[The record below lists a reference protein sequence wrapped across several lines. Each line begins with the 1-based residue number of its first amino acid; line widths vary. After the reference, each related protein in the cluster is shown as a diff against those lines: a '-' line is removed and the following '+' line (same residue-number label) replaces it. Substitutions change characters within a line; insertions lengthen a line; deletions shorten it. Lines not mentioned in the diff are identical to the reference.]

1 MKNPAIMLQPIV
13 ELDRLVSSSPQPH
26 AVAVDRDTVY
36 VSSRA
41 TRRIDVMDRASWTKR
56 DELEPPGMPWGMAYG
71 NGGLV
76 MTCGEEAEDFR
87 RIRRYA
93 VQRGWHPSVIACP
106 DDAGSHIAV
115 RNGHML
121 LGQWYNRAV
130 LELDDAGHIVRRYD
144 SPHGI
149 AGIAVD
155 GDEAFLLT
163 TDDEDNGDYWI
174 TGLNLATGAFED
186 LALVPFHARGLA
198 WDGERFWTN
207 HREADRTVTFR
218 LPA

>member
-1 MKNPAIMLQPIV
+1 MLQPIV
-13 ELDRLVSSSPQPH
+13 EVERLVSSSPEPH
-26 AVAVDRDTVY
+26 AVAVDGDTVY

-41 TRRIDVMDRASWTKR
+41 TRRIDVLDRASWRKR
-56 DELEPPGMPWGMAYG
+56 DELVPPGMPWGMAYG
-71 NGGLV
+71 NGQLV

-87 RIRRYA
+87 RIRRYEP
-93 VQRGWHPSVIACP
+93 QRGWHPAPLACP
-106 DDAGSHIAV
+106 EDTGSHVAV
-115 RNGHML
+115 RNGHVL
-121 LGQWYNRAV
+121 LAQWYNRVV
-130 LELDDAGHIVRRYD
+130 LELDGAGNIVRRYE

-155 GDEAFLLT
+155 GDKAFLLT
-163 TDDEDNGDYWI
+163 TDDEDAGDYWI
-174 TGLNLATGAFED
+174 TGLDLATGATED

-218 LPA
+218 LPS